1 MSLFLEIVNVHVYF
15 MCSFFIIV
23 IDFFSCDL
31 SKILVHICKIIRY
44 A

>member
-1 MSLFLEIVNVHVYF
+1 MFTLCVL
-15 MCSFFIIV
+15 FFIIV